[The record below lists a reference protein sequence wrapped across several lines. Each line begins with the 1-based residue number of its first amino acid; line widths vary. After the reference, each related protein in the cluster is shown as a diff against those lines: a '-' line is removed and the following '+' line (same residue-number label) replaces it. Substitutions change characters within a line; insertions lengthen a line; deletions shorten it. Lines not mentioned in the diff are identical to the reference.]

1 MDWLKKVLE
10 IKQKLS
16 DNGHTY
22 IVNKITDAQM
32 VLGTPGEMYLEVMG
46 VLLDVKK
53 NGGKELKLIHHDI
66 EELLN
71 YGRSI
76 NYFIG

>member
-16 DNGHTY
+16 DNGHTD
-22 IVNKITDAQM
+22 IANRITDAQM
-32 VLGTPGEMYLEVMG
+32 ILGTPGEMYLEVMG

-53 NGGKELKLIHHDI
+53 NGGKELKLIQHDI